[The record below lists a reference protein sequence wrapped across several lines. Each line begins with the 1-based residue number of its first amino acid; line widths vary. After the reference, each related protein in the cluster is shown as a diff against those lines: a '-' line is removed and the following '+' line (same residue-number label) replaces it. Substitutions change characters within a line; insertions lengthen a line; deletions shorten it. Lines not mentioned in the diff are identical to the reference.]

1 MNVKSGLNQ
10 SKMKADNY
18 AAILGTIYRE
28 GPITRNEI
36 ARRLAVALP
45 TVTTT
50 VKSLLDVGLLKEV
63 PLMDNTNVLGRR
75 AAAIDF
81 QEAAGYALG
90 IEWAPMGIH
99 LCTTDLRGKQMAA
112 RRYRMRVNGRSYEEM
127 LGETKRCVE
136 NFLRENQMNEESMI
150 GIGWA
155 TPGMVD
161 TQNGRLI
168 CCSMSGTGWQDC
180 PVRKDLEERLNH
192 PVIVENHVRVR
203 AVGQDLFVRE
213 KRPDVYLY
221 YFAQMGVSCCVMS
234 DGEPFGREH
243 FGTGDIGHTIM
254 ELDGPVCACGK
265 KGCLQ
270 TFIGEN
276 AIRDLAKTQIRLG
289 QAEGLR
295 NLCENPEEPEIE
307 EIVTAVDLGEEALKE
322 ALLPA
327 VRYMGISIAN
337 IINLLNPQLVIVDCG
352 LLNGKVFKKYL
363 NQIIYEHNY
372 FREHSKVEVKYVNA
386 NRYTGARG
394 CCALVIHELLAGHI

>member
-1 MNVKSGLNQ
+1 M
-10 SKMKADNY
+10 
-18 AAILGTIYRE
+18 
-28 GPITRNEI
+28 
-36 ARRLAVALP
+36 
-45 TVTTT
+45 
-50 VKSLLDVGLLKEV
+50 
-63 PLMDNTNVLGRR
+63 LGRR

-99 LCTTDLRGKQMAA
+99 LCITDLRGKQMAA
-112 RRYRMRVNGRSYEEM
+112 RRYRMRVIGRSYEEM

-136 NFLRENQMNEESMI
+136 NFLRENQMKEESMI

-337 IINLLNPQLVIVDCG
+337 IINLLNPQLVIVDCE